1 MGAIHRRRDRKI
13 RDDFQKHGITKTAF
27 LTFSHSDMSIFVA
40 KNKVYTFVNHKN
52 SNFKNVKKWR

>member
-27 LTFSHSDMSIFVA
+27 SDIF
-40 KNKVYTFVNHKN
+40 T
-52 SNFKNVKKWR
+52 